1 MADALEEQVGA
12 RLVDRKVS
20 ELVQDENRRLEVL
33 VQLGL
38 KPSGRLRGG
47 AGNSRAST
55 SGGECFGKR
64 RVLSVANK
72 TTISVG

>member
-38 KPSGRLRGG
+38 
-47 AGNSRAST
+47 
-55 SGGECFGKR
+55 
-64 RVLSVANK
+64 
-72 TTISVG
+72 